1 MMVKHNFITKVLLRD
16 GDKELSKDL
25 KVRLM
30 SMRIELGKV
39 RKQLEEDLQEAV
51 KELTP
56 KGYQELIM
64 KENKTEEDKAQV
76 EAWNKQINE
85 EYNAYVDKRGK
96 EEVQID
102 TTLSEDEFAQIIE
115 VNAGNDV
122 EINGTK
128 LNAADFLEVL
138 YSLFV
143 AKCNKRGLCRL
154 YIALLFYQH
163 E

>member
-1 MMVKHNFITKVLLRD
+1 MTVSEMMVKHNFITKVLLRD

-102 TTLSEDEFAQIIE
+102 TTLSEDDFAQIIE

-143 AKCNKRGLCRL
+143 A
-154 YIALLFYQH
+154 
-163 E
+163 

>member
-1 MMVKHNFITKVLLRD
+1 MMVKHNFVTKVLLRD

-39 RKQLEEDLQEAV
+39 RRQLEEDLQEAV

-143 AKCNKRGLCRL
+143 A
-154 YIALLFYQH
+154 
-163 E
+163 

>member
-16 GDKELSKDL
+16 GGKELSKDL
-25 KVRLM
+25 KVKLM

-64 KENKTEEDKAQV
+64 KEDKTEEDKAQV

-143 AKCNKRGLCRL
+143 A
-154 YIALLFYQH
+154 
-163 E
+163 

>member
-1 MMVKHNFITKVLLRD
+1 MMIKHNFITKVLLRD

-30 SMRIELGKV
+30 GMRIELGKV

-102 TTLSEDEFAQIIE
+102 TTLSEDDFAQIIE

-128 LNAADFLEVL
+128 LNAADFLEAL

-143 AKCNKRGLCRL
+143 A
-154 YIALLFYQH
+154 
-163 E
+163 

>member
-1 MMVKHNFITKVLLRD
+1 MTLNEMMVKHNFITKVLLRD
-16 GDKELSKDL
+16 GDRELSRDL

-39 RKQLEEDLQEAV
+39 RRQLEEDLQEAV

-143 AKCNKRGLCRL
+143 A
-154 YIALLFYQH
+154 
-163 E
+163 

>member
-25 KVRLM
+25 KVKLM

-64 KENKTEEDKAQV
+64 KENKTEEDEAQV

-143 AKCNKRGLCRL
+143 A
-154 YIALLFYQH
+154 
-163 E
+163 

>member
-1 MMVKHNFITKVLLRD
+1 MTVNEMMIKHNFITKVLLRD

-102 TTLSEDEFAQIIE
+102 TTLSEDDFAQIIE

-143 AKCNKRGLCRL
+143 A
-154 YIALLFYQH
+154 
-163 E
+163 

>member
-1 MMVKHNFITKVLLRD
+1 MTVNEVMIKHNFITKVLLRD
-16 GDKELSKDL
+16 GDRELSKDL
-25 KVRLM
+25 KVKLM
-30 SMRIELGKV
+30 SMRIKLGKV
-39 RKQLEEDLQEAV
+39 RKELEEDLQEVV
-51 KELTP
+51 KNLTP
-56 KGYQELIM
+56 SGYQELIM
-64 KENKTEEDKAQV
+64 KIDKTEEDKAQV

-102 TTLSEDEFAQIIE
+102 TTLSEDDFAQIIE

-143 AKCNKRGLCRL
+143 A
-154 YIALLFYQH
+154 
-163 E
+163 

>member
-25 KVRLM
+25 KVKLM

-64 KENKTEEDKAQV
+64 KEDKTEEDKAQV

-96 EEVQID
+96 EEVQVD

-143 AKCNKRGLCRL
+143 A
-154 YIALLFYQH
+154 
-163 E
+163 

>member
-1 MMVKHNFITKVLLRD
+1 MMIKHNFITKVLLRD

-56 KGYQELIM
+56 KGYQELTM

-102 TTLSEDEFAQIIE
+102 TTLSEDDFAQIIE

-143 AKCNKRGLCRL
+143 A
-154 YIALLFYQH
+154 
-163 E
+163 

>member
-25 KVRLM
+25 KVKLM

-64 KENKTEEDKAQV
+64 KEDKTEEDKAQV

-85 EYNAYVDKRGK
+85 GYNAYVDKRGK

-102 TTLSEDEFAQIIE
+102 TTLSEDDFAQIIE

-143 AKCNKRGLCRL
+143 A
-154 YIALLFYQH
+154 
-163 E
+163 

>member
-1 MMVKHNFITKVLLRD
+1 MMIKHNFITKVLLRD

-96 EEVQID
+96 EEVKVD
-102 TTLSEDEFAQIIE
+102 TSLSEDEFAQIIE

-122 EINGTK
+122 EINGNK

-143 AKCNKRGLCRL
+143 A
-154 YIALLFYQH
+154 
-163 E
+163 

>member
-1 MMVKHNFITKVLLRD
+1 MMIKHNFITKVLLRD

-25 KVRLM
+25 KVKLM
-30 SMRIELGKV
+30 GMRIELGKI

-64 KENKTEEDKAQV
+64 KEDKTEEDKAQV

-128 LNAADFLEVL
+128 LSAADFLEVL

-143 AKCNKRGLCRL
+143 A
-154 YIALLFYQH
+154 
-163 E
+163 

>member
-1 MMVKHNFITKVLLRD
+1 MMIKHSFITKVLLRD

-143 AKCNKRGLCRL
+143 A
-154 YIALLFYQH
+154 
-163 E
+163 

>member
-25 KVRLM
+25 KVKLM

-51 KELTP
+51 KELTQ

-64 KENKTEEDKAQV
+64 KEDKTEEDKAQV

-143 AKCNKRGLCRL
+143 A
-154 YIALLFYQH
+154 
-163 E
+163 

>member
-25 KVRLM
+25 KVKLM

-64 KENKTEEDKAQV
+64 KEDKTEEDKAQV

-102 TTLSEDEFAQIIE
+102 TTLSEDDFAQIIE

-143 AKCNKRGLCRL
+143 A
-154 YIALLFYQH
+154 
-163 E
+163 

>member
-1 MMVKHNFITKVLLRD
+1 MMIKHNFITKVLLRD

-64 KENKTEEDKAQV
+64 KENKTQEDKAQV

-102 TTLSEDEFAQIIE
+102 TTLSEDDFAQIIE

-143 AKCNKRGLCRL
+143 A
-154 YIALLFYQH
+154 
-163 E
+163 